1 MSLVRPTVFFK
12 MVWNQNSFWSST
24 SGNGQRLTG
33 LSPHIPAKSSHKA
46 YGKLTSTQFSSLG
59 ALRVT
64 SEGNANSNSPPGPD
78 GHSCILMLLFHPPIP
93 PEKETGKMEWLCS
106 LLRTSILKNKQ
117 AEVSLIWP
125 IFNSGRRQLVLGQRE
140 WKRKRGSGTHTLRAA
155 MLDGECATS
164 EDGKVK
170 GRLSIRGLWHFQRH
184 RSTDARLPVAFLRFS
199 WGRSDRLSPCLSRS

>member
-1 MSLVRPTVFFK
+1 MGRDLLDYHLISQP
-12 MVWNQNSFWSST
+12 NQVT
-24 SGNGQRLTG
+24 KLT
-33 LSPHIPAKSSHKA
+33 

-64 SEGNANSNSPPGPD
+64 SEGNANSNSPPECWARWSFLRFNVTLPPT
-78 GHSCILMLLFHPPIP
+78 HPPQ
-93 PEKETGKMEWLCS
+93 KETGKMEWLCS
-106 LLRTSILKNKQ
+106 PLRTSLLKNKQ

-140 WKRKRGSGTHTLRAA
+140 WERKWGSGTHTLRAA

-184 RSTDARLPVAFLRFS
+184 RSTVAFLRFS

>member
-1 MSLVRPTVFFK
+1 MRRDLLDYRLISRP
-12 MVWNQNSFWSST
+12 NQVT
-24 SGNGQRLTG
+24 
-33 LSPHIPAKSSHKA
+33 
-46 YGKLTSTQFSSLG
+46 KLTANWHLHSFPVLVHWESPLKGMQIPT
-59 ALRVT
+59 ALR
-64 SEGNANSNSPPGPD
+64 SAGPG
-78 GHSCILMLLFHPPIP
+78 GHSCVLMLLFHPSIP
-93 PEKETGKMEWLCS
+93 PEKEMGKMEWLCS
-106 LLRTSILKNKQ
+106 LLRTSLLKNKQ

-140 WKRKRGSGTHTLRAA
+140 WKRKWGSGTHTLRAA

-170 GRLSIRGLWHFQRH
+170 GRLSIHGLWHFQRH